1 MCGFVTFSVV
11 NGASL
16 CVYRTLTVG
25 YRYESGQTCQL
36 PPRFASF
43 MEQVAVAKYL
53 ADTLVDDISFITSLL
68 LVIGDLPQL
77 PGVHAPLCANRVR
90 PRVFRRL

>member
-1 MCGFVTFSVV
+1 
-11 NGASL
+11 
-16 CVYRTLTVG
+16 
-25 YRYESGQTCQL
+25 
-36 PPRFASF
+36 